1 MMKLYGFGATRSLRA
16 LWALNE
22 LGVECEFV
30 PVDLR
35 AGAQRTL
42 QFLQLNPA
50 GKVPVLVDDDLVLT
64 ESVAIVLYLAE
75 KYPDKELLPVD
86 IALRAQA
93 YRWMMFVVTELE
105 SALWRMTRHT
115 FIYPKEQRSAAEIRL
130 AADDFVTM
138 AKVLDQH
145 MIGRRYIVGE
155 KFTAADCVTAYVID
169 WAADKQLME
178 ELPQLCAYRSRLR
191 ERTTAPPDFVGAR
204 AQFELATQK

>member
-1 MMKLYGFGATRSLRA
+1 MMRLYGFGATRSLRA

-30 PVDLR
+30 PVNLR
-35 AGAQRTL
+35 AGEQL
-42 QFLQLNPA
+42 SPQFLQLNPA
-50 GKVPVLVDDDLVLT
+50 GKVPVLVDGDLVLT

-86 IALRAQA
+86 IALRAQV
-93 YRWMMFVVTELE
+93 YRWMMFAVTELE
-105 SALWRMTRHT
+105 SALWRITRHT
-115 FIYPKEQRSAAEIRL
+115 FLYPKEKRSATEITL
-130 AADDFVTM
+130 AAEDFVTM

-169 WAADKQLME
+169 WAADKRLMD

-191 ERTTAPPDFVGAR
+191 ERTTAPPDFAGAR
-204 AQFELATQK
+204 AQLEPATQK